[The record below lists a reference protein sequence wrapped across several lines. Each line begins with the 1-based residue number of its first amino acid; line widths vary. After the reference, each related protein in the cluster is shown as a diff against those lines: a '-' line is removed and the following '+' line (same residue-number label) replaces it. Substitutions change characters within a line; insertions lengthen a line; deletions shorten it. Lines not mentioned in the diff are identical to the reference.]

1 MAQSQMDWCSWD
13 CFLCFSSSCC
23 KISLPLLC
31 KCVSIEH
38 IFGCMN
44 NLAARGR
51 QTYAFILPVYCATW
65 GPFCVNPDIK
75 NEPEACWAFM
85 GTTQK
90 RFLGETPHVIFLLN
104 ACYRICFWM
113 RLCMFSTCAFY
124 LLHNH
129 RWQVQQAKLVA
140 QRAPSALTPWAE
152 VCYHCC
158 SRVEID
164 ERWPE
169 RRQMQVTWCLL
180 HKEPK
185 RVGNRKQ
192 FIKWIQ
198 SQGLVLPYY
207 VHKGGGLATLGVGA
221 SLGRGGFQCRFVK
234 KQDMCIWSSARLF
247 A

>member
-1 MAQSQMDWCSWD
+1 MHSFCRSIVQLEALFASIQTLRSNLRPAERLWVRHKSASWVKPRMLFFFWM
-13 CFLCFSSSCC
+13 C
-23 KISLPLLC
+23 
-31 KCVSIEH
+31 
-38 IFGCMN
+38 
-44 NLAARGR
+44 
-51 QTYAFILPVYCATW
+51 
-65 GPFCVNPDIK
+65 
-75 NEPEACWAFM
+75 
-85 GTTQK
+85 
-90 RFLGETPHVIFLLN
+90 LN

-113 RLCMFSTCAFY
+113 RLCIFSTCAFY
-124 LLHNH
+124 LLYNH

-169 RRQMQVTWCLL
+169 RRQMQVTWCLM

-207 VHKGGGLATLGVGA
+207 VYKGGGLATLGVGA

>member
-1 MAQSQMDWCSWD
+1 MRKYRAYVWLHEQ
-13 CFLCFSSSCC
+13 SSCSRQTNLC
-23 KISLPLLC
+23 IHFAGLLC
-31 KCVSIEH
+31 SLRP
-38 IFGCMN
+38 F
-44 NLAARGR
+44 LR
-51 QTYAFILPVYCATW
+51 QSRHQDRTW
-65 GPFCVNPDIK
+65 GLLSVYGHDTQALLGWNP
-75 NEPEACWAFM
+75 ACYFSLNAS
-85 GTTQK
+85 
-90 RFLGETPHVIFLLN
+90 LN
-104 ACYRICFWM
+104 ACYCICFWM

-124 LLHNH
+124 LLHDH

-152 VCYHCC
+152 VCYDCYG
-158 SRVEID
+158 RVEID

-169 RRQMQVTWCLL
+169 RRQTQVTWCLL
-180 HKEPK
+180 RKEPK

-207 VHKGGGLATLGVGA
+207 VHEGGGPATVGIGA